1 MAEQSVTRRLA
12 AILAADMVGYSRLME
27 ADEAGT
33 IARQKAYRVELIDPK
48 ITEHRGRIV
57 KTTGDGVLVEFAS
70 VVDAVACAVAIQR
83 AVVER
88 EADVPEERR
97 IQYRIGVNLG
107 DIVIDDDDIFGD
119 GVNVAARLEGLA
131 EPGGICIPR
140 KVMHE
145 VRNKL
150 DVGYKFTG
158 EQKVKNIETP
168 VPVYRVL
175 LEPDAAGKVIGER
188 RLKPSLQ
195 QLGAA
200 AAAVVAVVVVA
211 AVWWQPWLPT
221 VEPASIEAMAF
232 PLPEEPSIAVLPF
245 VDLTGDP
252 KRAVL
257 VDGITDSIITT
268 LSRAPDLF
276 VIDRS
281 SSHAYKGKAAK
292 IKEVAEELG
301 VRFVLQG
308 GIQASGERLRINAQ
322 LNDALTGRAI
332 WADDFDTGL
341 SDMFAVQDEV
351 ASAVLSQLEV
361 NLSQGEQAR
370 IRRRQTESVDAY
382 LYFLQGLERHH
393 IFSAGEQTAAQK
405 LLQKAIEIDPEFASA
420 RAYLGYTYI
429 KQARNKWVPD
439 IDEARRVGE
448 AHIRKAIEIAPDNV
462 DALQLLSQVYFDAGE
477 RDKTLALQ
485 RRALVLE
492 PNHAGNLATHSY
504 TLAQN
509 GSPEEGL
516 PLIKRAM
523 RLSPNYPSGF
533 LSALAWCEFF
543 LGNYDAAIE
552 ANEARHRIIPN
563 SELPII
569 YLVIMYSA
577 AGRMQEAGETVAKLR
592 AIVPDYRISNF
603 KTLAGGWFP
612 PDTFERLIDYMEAAG
627 VENDLD
633 G

>member
-1 MAEQSVTRRLA
+1 MPEQKGTRKLA
-12 AILAADMVGYSRLME
+12 AILAADMVGYSRLVGE
-27 ADEAGT
+27 DEAGT
-33 IARQKAYRVELIDPK
+33 IARQKAHRAELIDPK
-48 ITEHRGRIV
+48 ITEYHGRIV
-57 KTTGDGVLVEFAS
+57 KTTGDGLLVEFAS
-70 VVDAVACAVAIQR
+70 VVDAMRCAVEVQR
-83 AVVER
+83 AMAER
-88 EADVPEERR
+88 EAGVPENQR
-97 IQYRIGVNLG
+97 IRYRVGINLG
-107 DIVIDDDDIFGD
+107 DIVIDGDDILGE

-145 VRNKL
+145 GRNKL
-150 DVGYKFTG
+150 DVGYEFTG

-168 VPVYRVL
+168 IPVYRVL
-175 LEPDAAGKVIGER
+175 LEPDEAGKITGER
-188 RLKPSLQ
+188 RLKPGQ
-195 QLGAA
+195 WQLGAVA
-200 AAAVVAVVVVA
+200 AAMVAVLSIA
-211 AVWWQPWLPT
+211 AVWWQPWVRT
-221 VEPASIEAMAF
+221 VEPASVERMAF
-232 PLPEEPSIAVLPF
+232 PLPDKPSIAVVPF
-245 VDLTGDP
+245 ADLTGDP
-252 KRAVL
+252 ERAVL
-257 VDGITDSIITT
+257 VDGITDSIITM

-276 VIDRS
+276 VIDRG

-308 GIQASGERLRINAQ
+308 GVQVSGESLRINAQ
-322 LNDALTGRAI
+322 LNDALTGRTI
-332 WADDFDTGL
+332 WADDIDTGL

-351 ASAVLSQLEV
+351 ASAVLSELEV
-361 NLSQGEQAR
+361 NLSQGEQAH

-382 LYFLQGLERHH
+382 LYFLQGLEHHH

-439 IDEARRVGE
+439 IDEARLVGE
-448 AHIRKAIEIAPDNV
+448 AQIRKAIEIAPDNV

-477 RDKTLALQ
+477 REKTLDLQ
-485 RRALVLE
+485 RRALALE

-509 GSPEEGL
+509 GKPEEGL

-523 RLSPNYPSGF
+523 RLSPNYPSGY
-533 LSALAWCEFF
+533 LSALGWCEFF

-563 SELPII
+563 SELPMI

-577 AGRMQEAGETVAKLR
+577 AGRMQEAHEMVAKLR
-592 AIVPDYRISNF
+592 AVVPDYRISNF

-612 PDTFERLIDYMEAAG
+612 PDTFEQLIDYMVAAG
-627 VENDLD
+627 IENDLD